1 MIKYKSTWVVF
12 KNFGEITLLELTT
25 MNASF
30 KVLLLSLSVKCI
42 LNLSNLICCNSVLVH
57 LNG

>member
-30 KVLLLSLSVKCI
+30 KVSKCI
-42 LNLSNLICCNSVLVH
+42 LNLSNLICCNSVLDH